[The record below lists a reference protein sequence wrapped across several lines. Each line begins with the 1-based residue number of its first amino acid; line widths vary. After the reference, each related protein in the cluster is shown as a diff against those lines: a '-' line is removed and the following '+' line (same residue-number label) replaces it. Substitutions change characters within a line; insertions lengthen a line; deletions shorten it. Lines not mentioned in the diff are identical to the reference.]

1 MKPWGPLYS
10 VLFAAVAAV
19 ASSSAFADGLDV
31 LRYAISGGTPNLD
44 ARLRYEQV
52 DQANALSAGGV
63 PLATADAFTL
73 RLRLGYTTGKWNAT
87 DLSAE
92 FENTSALFGESYN
105 STRNGAGKAGYSVIA
120 DPVGGELNQFWIRN
134 ASLPGTVLKLGRQ
147 RIIFD
152 NARFIGNVGWR
163 QNEQTF
169 DAFLVTNTLL
179 PKTTLDYAYLK
190 DVNTFTLTDI
200 PVRGQLFHVT
210 NTALSWLSLTGY
222 AYLLDF
228 SGPVVATRQDTQ
240 TVGLRATGAA
250 PVTRSIKALYS
261 FEYARQ
267 NAYAS
272 APSFVSASYYLGEAG
287 VAFSEAGPVKDLTA
301 KLGYEVLG
309 GNGAYGFQTPLA
321 TLHAFQGWADLFLNT
336 PATGIREYNATV
348 TGTVE
353 KVALFAR
360 WHHFSADIGGAHYG
374 DEFDAQ
380 VTRPIIENFIAG
392 AKYAYYTAS
401 RFPLVG
407 AGATTPAD
415 ARKLWLW
422 LEYKF

>member
-10 VLFAAVAAV
+10 VLFTTVAAL
-19 ASSSAFADGLDV
+19 ACPAAHAEGLDV

-52 DQANALSAGGV
+52 DQGPPSL
-63 PLATADAFTL
+63 LATADAVTF

-87 DLSAE
+87 DISAE
-92 FENTSALFGESYN
+92 FENTSSLFGESYN
-105 STRNGAGKAGYSVIA
+105 STSNGKVGYSVVA

-147 RIIFD
+147 RLIFD

-163 QNEQTF
+163 SNEMTY
-169 DAFLVTNTLL
+169 DSVLATNTSL
-179 PKTTLDYAYLK
+179 PKTQIDYAYLK
-190 DVNTFTLTDI
+190 NARTFLLTDF
-200 PVRGQLFHVT
+200 PMRGHVFHVT

-222 AYLLDF
+222 AYLIDF
-228 SGPVVATRQDTQ
+228 TDVVAARQDTQ
-240 TVGLRATGAA
+240 SVGLRATGAA
-250 PVTRSIKALYS
+250 PITPTIKALYTA
-261 FEYARQ
+261 EYARQ
-267 NAYAS
+267 NKYGS

-287 VAFSEAGPVKDLTA
+287 VAFAQAGCIKDLTA

-321 TLHAFQGWADLFLNT
+321 TLHAFQGWADVFLAT

-348 TGTVE
+348 SGTVE
-353 KVALFAR
+353 KVALFTR
-360 WHHFSADIGGAHYG
+360 WHHFSADTGGMHYG
-374 DEFDAQ
+374 NEFDVQA
-380 VTRPIIENFIAG
+380 TRPIIENFVVG

-401 RFPLVG
+401 SL
-407 AGATTPAD
+407 ATDT
-415 ARKLWLW
+415 RKAWLW